1 MKGNKTMSRQITEII
16 VRAFMNDETKRMGNS
31 EVRTD
36 FVTTKL
42 YLWNNLIAIKK
53 KDTGKIEVSMAGYP
67 TVTTRERLNGI
78 PGVSISQRKGIQY
91 LNGKEIDT
99 DKFYAV
105 N

>member
-1 MKGNKTMSRQITEII
+1 MSRQITKEII
-16 VRAFMNDETKRMGNS
+16 KAFMNDENKKLSNS
-31 EVRTD
+31 QVITD
-36 FVTTKL
+36 YATTRL
-42 YLWNNLIAIKK
+42 YLFGNCIAIKK

-78 PGVSISQRKGIQY
+78 YGVSITQRKGLQY
-91 LNGKEIDT
+91 LNGVEIDT

>member
-1 MKGNKTMSRQITEII
+1 MSRKVTNEI
-16 VRAFMNDETKRMGNS
+16 VKAFLNDTAKRVSNS
-31 EVRTD
+31 EVHTD
-36 FVTTKL
+36 FATTIL
-42 YLWNNLIAIKK
+42 YLFNNLIAIKK

-78 PGVSISQRKGIQY
+78 PGVSITQRNFKQF
-91 LNGKEIDT
+91 LNGNEIET

>member
-1 MKGNKTMSRQITEII
+1 MSRQVTKEI
-16 VRAFMNDETKRMGNS
+16 VKAFMNDQAKRVSNS
-31 EVRTD
+31 EVHTD
-36 FVTTKL
+36 FNSTRL
-42 YLWNNLIAIKK
+42 YLFDNLIAIKK

-78 PGVSISQRKGIQY
+78 PGVSITQRNFKQF
-91 LNGKEIDT
+91 LNGKEIET

>member
-1 MKGNKTMSRQITEII
+1 MSRQVTEQII
-16 VRAFMNDETKRMGNS
+16 RAFMNDQAKRISNS
-31 EVRTD
+31 EVHTD
-36 FVTTKL
+36 FISTRL
-42 YLWNNLIAIKK
+42 YLFGNCIAIKK

-78 PGVSISQRKGIQY
+78 PGVSIRQEKGKQY
-91 LNGKEIDT
+91 LNGNEIET

>member
-1 MKGNKTMSRQITEII
+1 MSRQVTEQII
-16 VRAFMNDETKRMGNS
+16 KAFLNDQAKRVSNS
-31 EVRTD
+31 EVHTD
-36 FVTTKL
+36 FISTRL
-42 YLWNNLIAIKK
+42 YLFGNCIAIKK

-78 PGVSISQRKGIQY
+78 PGVRISQRKGIQY

>member
-1 MKGNKTMSRQITEII
+1 MSRQVTEQI
-16 VRAFMNDETKRMGNS
+16 VRAFMNDTAKRVSNS
-31 EVRTD
+31 EVHTD
-36 FVTTKL
+36 FISTRL
-42 YLWNNLIAIKK
+42 YLFGNCIAIKK

-78 PGVSISQRKGIQY
+78 PGVSIRQEKGKQY
-91 LNGKEIDT
+91 LNGNEIET

>member
-1 MKGNKTMSRQITEII
+1 MSRQITEQII
-16 VRAFMNDETKRMGNS
+16 KAFLNDTAKRMGNS
-31 EVRTD
+31 EVHTD
-36 FVTTKL
+36 FATTRL
-42 YLWNNLIAIKK
+42 YLFDNCIAIKK

-78 PGVSISQRKGIQY
+78 PGVSITQRKGIQY
-91 LNGKEIDT
+91 LNGNEIKT